1 MYVYTFDYILMEM
14 YTRIYIGPS
23 PTGGGGFA
31 GPSAT
36 STDPMDQ
43 SRSSRL
49 HPSSASFSI
58 KFTFRINGLSIVDL
72 VIPCI
77 IFQSKYN
84 HMRV

>member
-49 HPSSASFSI
+49 HPSLTSFSI

-77 IFQSKYN
+77 IFQSK
-84 HMRV
+84 